1 MRLLRLRYSF
11 EMVQAYLAQMMGD
24 NQSMNHHL
32 DQADKIKND
41 IVLCQLNI
49 ERGLFD

>member
-11 EMVQAYLAQMMGD
+11 NMVQAYLAHMMGD

-32 DQADKIKND
+32 DQADKIKCD
-41 IVLCQLNI
+41 IVLESLNARI
-49 ERGLFD
+49 GLFD

>member
-11 EMVQAYLAQMMGD
+11 NMVEAYLAQMMGD

-32 DQADKIKND
+32 DQADKIKGD
-41 IVLCQLNI
+41 IVLEILNA
-49 ERGLFD
+49 RLGLFD